1 VVDKFNVTKQK
12 SIVCCI
18 LDNMDTYQSGWA
30 REISINLTDFMIHRF
45 TLKSFDIFIGKN
57 EDELLTASA
66 HDGYSHAVIINAG
79 TSFGLSD
86 RIFKAIENIC
96 QQDFFIAGH
105 ILDRAGHAYY
115 GNACFE
121 LHQQFYI
128 INLADYKELAHPI
141 VGNEEWVKYTQ
152 IAPNRSEEVLYN
164 DPEVAV
170 WIKPGTVEK
179 TYDLK
184 LHGWNILNEALKF
197 NKTIIDLGED
207 IRNSKKYIYYEYD
220 HVFTREVTSLYY
232 NQFFCHNVFAPFNSD
247 SLKKDLPFD
256 GPVEQYVTVGIGL
269 HWIKNLIQ
277 LGYTID
283 TKVIFT
289 DINFNCLRFMKAMVE
304 EWDGVDYVSFY
315 QQYLSIQPNS
325 SPFNPYDHT
334 AAWNKEWFDFTASFD
349 NWADTWQEIKSLN
362 FDFILIDYT
371 STYNLDWIESGKNTL
386 MNLSDLFNHVP
397 FIFTQSLKYRIAS
410 ENRLLDKLTNKDSNI
425 KLLVTSRAASG
436 FNNTDQMMYGSVIDF
451 DRTDSNLLKTP
462 YWHNAD
468 WRVICLITGKTK
480 LLG

>member
-1 VVDKFNVTKQK
+1 MVDKFNTLKQK

-45 TLKSFDIFIGKN
+45 ALKSFDIFIGKD

-66 HDGYSHAVIINAG
+66 QDGYSHAVVINAG

-96 QQDFFIAGH
+96 KEEFFIAGH
-105 ILDRAGHAYY
+105 ILDRSGHAYY
-115 GNACFE
+115 GNAGFE
-121 LHQQFYI
+121 MHQQFYI
-128 INLADYKELAHPI
+128 VNLAEYVELECPF
-141 VGNEEWVKYTQ
+141 VGCEEWKSYTQ
-152 IAPNRSEEVLYN
+152 IAPLRSKDCLYD
-164 DPEVAV
+164 DPEVAA
-170 WIKPGTVEK
+170 WIKPGTEEK
-179 TYDLK
+179 TYDVK
-184 LHGWNILNEALKF
+184 LHGWNILNVALTA
-197 NKTIIDLGED
+197 NKTLIDLGEE

-220 HVFTREVTSLYY
+220 HVFTREVSSLYY

-247 SLKKDLPFD
+247 SLQKDLPFN

-277 LGYTID
+277 LGYTGE

-304 EWDGVDYVSFY
+304 DWDGANYVDFY
-315 QQYLSIQPNS
+315 QQYLSIQPNGS
-325 SPFNPYDHT
+325 TFDPHAHT
-334 AAWNKEWFDFTASFD
+334 ASWNQEWNDFVSSFD
-349 NWADTWQEIKSLN
+349 DWERVWQSIRSLT

-371 STYNLDWIESGKNTL
+371 STYNFDWLQSDKNTFV
-386 MNLSDLFNHVP
+386 NLSDLFNHAP
-397 FIFTQSLKYRIAS
+397 FIVTQSLKYRIAS
-410 ENRLLDKLTNKDSNI
+410 ENKLFDKLEKKDPNI

-436 FNNTDQMMYGSVIDF
+436 FNNTMQVTYGNVKDF
-451 DRTDSNLLKTP
+451 DRTDTNTLKTP
-462 YWHNAD
+462 LWHIQD
-468 WRVICLITGKTK
+468 WKVVCMITGKPK